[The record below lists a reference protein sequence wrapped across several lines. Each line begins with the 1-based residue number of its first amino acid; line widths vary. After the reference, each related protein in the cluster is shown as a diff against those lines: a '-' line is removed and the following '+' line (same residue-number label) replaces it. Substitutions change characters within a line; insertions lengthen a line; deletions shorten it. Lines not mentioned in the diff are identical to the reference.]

1 MGRDKGRRRE
11 GQKEKKGLRA
21 EQREEVVLSAKSN
34 AQHECCAKRVF
45 FQRLE
50 LLKSGS
56 WTRWELDKEWVV

>member
-1 MGRDKGRRRE
+1 MGRDKWRRRE

-34 AQHECCAKRVF
+34 AQHECCAERIF

-50 LLKSGS
+50 LL
-56 WTRWELDKEWVV
+56 